1 MKKGMKVLLFTIL
14 VMLMSL
20 SVVSAKSYKCET
32 VDGAYYGKEGK
43 EVDKVQYEKEC
54 ATHTC
59 EIVGNTYYGSDGKE
73 VTQGVFESQCNT
85 TVVSELPDTASTS
98 ESLYII
104 VGSLLVLGTVVF
116 SISYRI
122 ASDRA

>member
-1 MKKGMKVLLFTIL
+1 MKKVLFAIVVLAL
-14 VMLMSL
+14 SC

-32 VDGAYYGKEGK
+32 VDGAYYGKDGK

-54 ATHTC
+54 ATHKC
-59 EIVGNTYYGSDGKE
+59 EIIGDTYYGKDGKE
-73 VTQGVFESQCNT
+73 VTQKTFEKDCET
-85 TVVSELPDTASTS
+85 TVVTELPDTSSTS
-98 ESLYII
+98 EVLYMI
-104 VGSLLVLGTVVF
+104 VGSIFVLGTVIF